1 MEKYGRKIYDHA
13 RRLPGGRLDP
23 DGNLAL
29 TLKPGPGRYRFVFE
43 LGGGS
48 FDPAAMFLKVNGV
61 LVGPTARFWRVP
73 GFEHATP
80 KTERLPSRQMVCPII
95 EVYLDHAWQGSA
107 ITEFPSQSELR
118 RGYYLGEFA
127 LDLPPGAHA
136 LKLVNGRGYRMEFL
150 RVHQRRDER
159 TPRRNVRLRPGLP
172 GKHPRLFFADADLP
186 ALRARRFGP
195 ERARFD
201 LFMRHSVRA
210 RLKEFAAGAAP
221 DSLDILPMAFM
232 FRLTGRRRYFEIA
245 RRAFLGMLAAEFP
258 GPEEGRHEV
267 NGAEPGHLLE
277 YAAVFYDW
285 CHAALDEAERELI
298 RSGTARVLRWWLNY
312 IKFNSLEWPGNA
324 GGMEHSAYNF
334 HGLGLA
340 GLAFLGEL
348 PEAQA
353 AADWAARHFELAAR
367 RMTPDGSLGL
377 LPKEHCLSAFFNYAM
392 AFRHAAGVNLLEHWP
407 FFKKF
412 ADCRI
417 RKETADF
424 QMFPNYYRPDY
435 EPDFIAWEAYANLSG
450 SRDAQWLA
458 ERYFQKARAKSG
470 MAIKSERL
478 RNCSRANAL
487 WRFLFYDRRIPAQL
501 DFSRRNPDRH
511 LAGAGLVLFRSG
523 WWHPD
528 TAHVMLNA
536 ARAHGKKLYLE
547 EHRVAYAMPPHANS
561 VGVFGFGQTLTAP
574 FAGTYRQSS
583 DLGNTLTIEG
593 RGQIGD
599 GSVFGVCQPWSRTGQ
614 IKACRPGARV
624 AYAAGEAAQC
634 YEPEIGVRRFARHVV
649 YFKPD
654 VILIVDDVELQRP
667 RGAEIHF
674 VFPIVEPSAF
684 ANGKRRNRLRLSG
697 AAQADFLGGRARL
710 RICVPSG
717 PGMRMEQSAC
727 RLARNYTDA
736 DSEFERI
743 TIRSAPARRHM
754 FVTLLLLAPADYRP
768 AGASLASGGRG
779 SWLVNWRG
787 RLLEVETK

>member
-1 MEKYGRKIYDHA
+1 MGLEKYGRKIYDQA
-13 RRLPGGRLDP
+13 RKRPGGRLDP

-29 TLKPGPGRYRFVFE
+29 TLKSGPGRYRFVFE
-43 LGGGS
+43 LGGGT
-48 FDPAAMFLKVNGV
+48 FDPSAMFLKVNGV

-107 ITEFPSQSELR
+107 ITEFPSQAELR
-118 RGYYLGEFA
+118 RGYYLGEFS
-127 LDLPPGAHA
+127 LELPPGAHA

-159 TPRRNVRLRPGLP
+159 TPRRNVRLRPGLT
-172 GKHPRLFFADADLP
+172 GKHPRLFFTDADFP

-195 ERARFD
+195 ERARFEM
-201 LFMRHSVRA
+201 FARHSVRE

-232 FRLTGRRRYFEIA
+232 VRLTGRRRYFEIA
-245 RRAFLGMLAAEFP
+245 RRAFLAMLAAEFP
-258 GPEEGRHEV
+258 GPEEGRYEV

-348 PEAQA
+348 PEAQS

-417 RKETADF
+417 RAVRGLPDVS
-424 QMFPNYYRPDY
+424 NYYCPDY
-435 EPDFIAWEAYANLSG
+435 EPDFIAEAYASLSG

-458 ERYFQKARAKSG
+458 ERYFQKARARS
-470 MAIKSERL
+470 AWRIKSERL
-478 RNCSRANAL
+478 RNCSRAPTPYGGSCFTTGA
-487 WRFLFYDRRIPAQL
+487 
-501 DFSRRNPDRH
+501 SRRG
-511 LAGAGLVLFRSG
+511 LISAGASRTGTSGRRRVGVAPSG
-523 WWHPD
+523 WWHPRHC
-528 TAHVMLNA
+528 ACHA
-536 ARAHGKKLYLE
+536 QCRARARKKLYLE

-561 VGVFGFGQTLTAP
+561 IGVSGFGQTLTAP
-574 FAGTYRQSS
+574 ADS
-583 DLGNTLTIEG
+583 LPA
-593 RGQIGD
+593 
-599 GSVFGVCQPWSRTGQ
+599 VFGPGQ
-614 IKACRPGARV
+614 
-624 AYAAGEAAQC
+624 Y
-634 YEPEIGVRRFARHVV
+634 
-649 YFKPD
+649 PD
-654 VILIVDDVELQRP
+654 D
-667 RGAEIHF
+667 
-674 VFPIVEPSAF
+674 
-684 ANGKRRNRLRLSG
+684 
-697 AAQADFLGGRARL
+697 
-710 RICVPSG
+710 
-717 PGMRMEQSAC
+717 
-727 RLARNYTDA
+727 
-736 DSEFERI
+736 
-743 TIRSAPARRHM
+743 
-754 FVTLLLLAPADYRP
+754 
-768 AGASLASGGRG
+768 
-779 SWLVNWRG
+779 
-787 RLLEVETK
+787 